1 MIRVLVADDQP
12 LMRGALATIIGVQPD
27 MELVGEAADG
37 RTAVETAVRLRPD
50 VAVLDI
56 RMPGLDGLA
65 ATREL
70 ARLVPGNAVRV
81 LILTTF
87 DLDEYVTAAL
97 AAGASGFLL
106 KNAPPEDILA
116 GIRVVASGESLLAPT
131 VTTRLLSRFRAE
143 AAAVDPARAA
153 LLDQLTPRETEVLRD
168 LARGASNAEIG
179 DRLYIG
185 ETTVKT
191 HVSRILAKV
200 GARDRVQAVIFAYE
214 AGLITPGGAA
224 ATRP

>member
-1 MIRVLVADDQP
+1 VIRVLIADDQP
-12 LMRGALATIIGVQPD
+12 LMRGALAMIIGAQPD
-27 MELVGEAADG
+27 LEVVAEAADG
-37 RTAVETAVRLRPD
+37 REAVAQAVRLRPE

-56 RMPGLDGLA
+56 RMPVLDGLA

-70 ARLVPGNAVRV
+70 ARLVPGNAVRI

-116 GIRVVASGESLLAPT
+116 GIRTVAAGESLLAPT
-131 VTTRLLSRFRAE
+131 VTTRLLSRFRAA
-143 AAAVDPARAA
+143 AAAVDPRRAA
-153 LLDQLTPRETEVLRD
+153 TLDQLTPRETEVLRGI
-168 LARGASNAEIG
+168 ARGASNSEIG
-179 DRLYIG
+179 AQLHIG

-191 HVSRILAKV
+191 HVSRILAKI

-214 AGLITPGGAA
+214 AGLVAPGSDH
-224 ATRP
+224 

>member
-1 MIRVLVADDQP
+1 MIRVLIADDQP
-12 LMRGALATIIGVQPD
+12 LMRGALATIVGTQPD
-27 MELVGEAADG
+27 MELAGEAADG
-37 RTAVETAVRLRPD
+37 RAAVELAVRLRPD

-70 ARLVPGNAVRV
+70 ARLVPGGAVRV

-116 GIRVVASGESLLAPT
+116 GIRVVAGGESLLAPS

-143 AAAVDPARAA
+143 ASAVDPARAA
-153 LLDQLTPRETEVLRD
+153 VLDQLTPRETEVLRD
-168 LARGASNAEIG
+168 LARGESNAEIG
-179 DRLYIG
+179 RRLHIG

-214 AGLITPGGAA
+214 AGLITPGSVGD
-224 ATRP
+224 